1 MKGKCLLLLHLL
13 GSCVF
18 GVTFVLLKI
27 SDICLHFYHVG
38 FYVNVLCFVHTMF
51 LLFFCFYLVYMS
63 ITLADCI
70 VPYVIVYTDV
80 SVCNMVVIVA
90 CE

>member
-1 MKGKCLLLLHLL
+1 
-13 GSCVF
+13 
-18 GVTFVLLKI
+18 
-27 SDICLHFYHVG
+27 
-38 FYVNVLCFVHTMF
+38 
-51 LLFFCFYLVYMS
+51 MS